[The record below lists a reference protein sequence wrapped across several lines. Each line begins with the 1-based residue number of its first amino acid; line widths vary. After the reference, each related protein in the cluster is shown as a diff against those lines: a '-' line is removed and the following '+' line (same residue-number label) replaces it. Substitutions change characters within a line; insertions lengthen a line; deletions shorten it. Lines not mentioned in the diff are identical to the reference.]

1 MEKMVVVTIVFVSIG
16 FLIWHL
22 VRSFKSKGSCY
33 RCGDCSKCD
42 RDKYEC

>member
-22 VRSFKSKGSCY
+22 VKSFESKGSYCRCY
-33 RCGDCSKCD
+33 DCSKCD
-42 RDKYEC
+42 RDKYEY